1 MALKN
6 ESRLN
11 GIKTNIV
18 NIEDVSDHLRVPS
31 IAIMKY
37 LCSELGANME
47 QTSIIK
53 GDHKYANMLKHL
65 DAFIKKFVLCK
76 GCNYPELRMF
86 VEGKDLKSTCNS
98 CGKLNTHNSMDKAGK
113 AFINY
118 LKQGGATT
126 VDITKKDKVQEAA
139 ADDSDEEADKKKK
152 KKDKDDKKSK
162 KKNKDEGEEEVK
174 EKKEDISDPED
185 ELSWDSRRI
194 GKL

>member
-1 MALKN
+1 MPKMQLKN

-11 GIKTNIV
+11 GVKTNIV
-18 NIEDVSDHLRVPS
+18 NVEDVSDHLRVPS

-53 GDHKYANMLKHL
+53 GDHKYANLLKHL

-98 CGKLNTHNSMDKAGK
+98 CGKLNSHNSMDKAGK
-113 AFINY
+113 AFINH
-118 LKQGGATT
+118 LK
-126 VDITKKDKVQEAA
+126 
-139 ADDSDEEADKKKK
+139 
-152 KKDKDDKKSK
+152 
-162 KKNKDEGEEEVK
+162 
-174 EKKEDISDPED
+174 
-185 ELSWDSRRI
+185 
-194 GKL
+194 

>member
-1 MALKN
+1 MITIPSGIQDPSYRYKMPKMQLKN

-11 GIKTNIV
+11 GVKTNIV

-53 GDHKYANMLKHL
+53 GDHKYANLLKHL
-65 DAFIKKFVLCK
+65 DAFIKKFVCCK
-76 GCNYPELRMF
+76 NCNYPELRMF

-98 CGKLNTHNSMDKAGK
+98 CGKLNSHNSMDKAGK
-113 AFINY
+113 AFINH

-126 VDITKKDKVQEAA
+126 ADITKKDKV
-139 ADDSDEEADKKKK
+139 
-152 KKDKDDKKSK
+152 
-162 KKNKDEGEEEVK
+162 
-174 EKKEDISDPED
+174 
-185 ELSWDSRRI
+185 
-194 GKL
+194 